1 MSNLVDNERYHGE
14 RYCPSGW
21 SLHKW
26 GDDLK
31 CFKRLSARKIAE
43 NHPEC
48 DALQGHNATVPL
60 PRTEAEEVSLRMLM
74 IESKVSELRVPIDLR
89 LVLN

>member
-31 CFKRLSARKIAE
+31 CFKKLSGKKIGDI
-43 NHPEC
+43 NKKC
-48 DALQGHNATVPL
+48 DSLQGHNATVPL

-74 IESKVSELRVPIDLR
+74 LESNKENMRVAVDLR

>member
-31 CFKRLSARKIAE
+31 CFKKLSARKIIN

-74 IESKVSELRVPIDLR
+74 IESKVNHVPIDLR